1 MYKVDDSFFGLLGLA
16 VKAGACK
23 AGTKAVLD
31 TIRQGK
37 AFAVFFGEDVGAD
50 TAKKLTDSGAYYGVE
65 PRRLMC
71 TKQKLGA
78 SCGKADTACVSITQ
92 QGLAEALLAK
102 LRQTEGG
109 N

>member
-1 MYKVDDSFFGLLGLA
+1 MYSVNDSFFGLLGIA

-31 TIRQGK
+31 SVRQGK
-37 AFAVFFGEDVGAD
+37 AFAVFFVQDVGSD
-50 TAKKLTDSGAYYGVE
+50 TAKKLTDSGAYYGVT
-65 PRRLMC
+65 PYQLVC
-71 TKQKLGA
+71 SKQRLGA
-78 SCGKADTACVSITQ
+78 ACGKADTACVSITQ